1 MTGHPRQVLVVAGE
15 ESASALQEDLLNAG
29 FDVATANDV
38 QSARQHIERNGMPH
52 LLIVELKEPE
62 EEGLSLCQDL
72 YDVAGLPIITITDD
86 DSTDLA
92 VRALKYADDHIRRRY
107 ADDELVVRARR
118 VLSRIQDF
126 SYADR
131 PALEVFDWFL
141 YDNTKNEITIKG
153 QTKKL
158 TPTENSILRILL
170 KYKGKVIDTATLI
183 ERVWQA
189 DPTEGS
195 ENALRVHIHRLRHK
209 IERNP
214 PAPRVIFTARGE
226 GYTLSGNPDP
236 GLV

>member
-1 MTGHPRQVLVVAGE
+1 MTGQPRQVLVVADADSLSAIQ
-15 ESASALQEDLLNAG
+15 ESLLDAG
-29 FDVATANDV
+29 FDVVTATDPQV
-38 QSARQHIERNGMPH
+38 ARQIIDRDGMPH
-52 LLIVELKEPE
+52 LLIVNIKESGY
-62 EEGLSLCQDL
+62 EGLKLCQDL
-72 YDVAGLPIITITDD
+72 YDVAGLPIITISDD

-92 VRALKYADDHIRRRY
+92 VKALKYADDHVRRQY
-107 ADDELVVRARR
+107 AKDELVIRARR
-118 VLSRIQDF
+118 ILSRIQDF
-126 SYADR
+126 NYADR
-131 PALEVFDWFL
+131 PALEVFDWFF

-226 GYTLSGNPDP
+226 GYTLNSSPDP
-236 GLV
+236 RLA

>member
-1 MTGHPRQVLVVAGE
+1 MTGHPRQVLVVAGAG
-15 ESASALQEDLLNAG
+15 SVLSIQEDLLNAG
-29 FDVATANDV
+29 FDVVTATDP
-38 QSARQHIERNGMPH
+38 QSARQHIEQSGMPH
-52 LLIVELKEPE
+52 LLVVELE
-62 EEGLSLCQDL
+62 ESGHEGLDLCQDL
-72 YDVAGLPIITITDD
+72 YDVTGLPIITISDD

-92 VRALKYADDHIRRRY
+92 ARALTYADDHIRRQY
-107 ADDELVVRARR
+107 AKDELAIRARR
-118 VLSRIQDF
+118 ILSRIQDF

-131 PALEVFDWFL
+131 PALEVFDWFF
-141 YDNTKNEITIKG
+141 YNNMKNEITIKG

-209 IERNP
+209 IELNP

-226 GYTLSGNPDP
+226 GYILQSTETA
-236 GLV
+236 

>member
-1 MTGHPRQVLVVAGE
+1 MTGHPRQVLIVTDE
-15 ESASALQEDLLNAG
+15 TSMSALQEDLLNAG
-29 FDVATANDV
+29 FDVATASDP

-52 LLIVELKEPE
+52 LLIVEVKEADD
-62 EEGLSLCQDL
+62 EGLSLCQDL

-107 ADDELVVRARR
+107 ADDELVIRARR

-141 YDNTKNEITIKG
+141 YNNTKNEITIKG

-226 GYTLSGNPDP
+226 GYILQSTE
-236 GLV
+236 VV

>member
-1 MTGHPRQVLVVAGE
+1 MTGHPRRVLIVTGE
-15 ESASALQEDLLNAG
+15 ASMPTLREDLLNAG
-29 FDVATANDV
+29 FDVATASDS

-52 LLIVELKEPE
+52 LLIVELKGLDD
-62 EEGLSLCQDL
+62 EGLSLCQDL
-72 YDVAGLPIITITDD
+72 YDVAGLPIITISDD

-92 VRALKYADDHIRRRY
+92 VRALRYADDHIRQRY
-107 ADDELVVRARR
+107 AGDELVIRARR

-131 PALEVFDWFL
+131 PALEVFEWFL

-226 GYTLSGNPDP
+226 GYTLSGNADP
-236 GLV
+236 GMV

>member
-1 MTGHPRQVLVVAGE
+1 MTGHPRQVLVVAGAESVSVVQE
-15 ESASALQEDLLNAG
+15 ELLNAG
-29 FDVATANDV
+29 FDVITAADP
-38 QSARQHIERNGMPH
+38 QSARQHIEQNGMPH
-52 LLIVELKEPE
+52 LLVVELEGSGS
-62 EEGLSLCQDL
+62 EGLNLCRDL
-72 YDVAGLPIITITDD
+72 FDVAGLPIITISDD

-92 VRALKYADDHIRRRY
+92 VRALTYADDHIRRQY
-107 ADDELVVRARR
+107 VKDELAIRARR
-118 VLSRIQDF
+118 ILSRIQDF

-131 PALEVFDWFL
+131 PALEVYDWFF
-141 YDNTKNEITIKG
+141 YNNVKDEITIRG

-209 IERNP
+209 IELNP

-226 GYTLSGNPDP
+226 GYILQSTETT
-236 GLV
+236 